1 LFFIAAKVLWFL
13 TQPSSLIALAAI
25 AGAVLSAT
33 AAWQRLGRRL
43 LWGALAAVLIV
54 GLSPLGD
61 VLIRP
66 LEQRFPRADIDKGA
80 PIAGIIVLG
89 GAEDGRAAG
98 DAQELAG
105 LNEAA
110 ERYTEAAALARRL
123 PQVRLVFSGGVG
135 TLLRRVPP
143 EAESAGRLFA
153 ALGIAPERLVL
164 EAQSRDTYENA
175 VFSAKLLA
183 PKAGERWLL
192 ITSAWHM
199 PRAMA
204 CFRRAG
210 FAVEAW
216 PVDYRAPPAAS
227 LVRINDSL
235 PDGLR
240 RVDFVLREY
249 VGLAAYYLAGRTDA
263 LFPAP

>member
-1 LFFIAAKVLWFL
+1 MFFIAAKVLWFL
-13 TQPSSLIALAAI
+13 AQPSSLIALAGI
-25 AGAVLSAT
+25 VGAALGAT
-33 AAWQRLGRRL
+33 VAWQRLGRRL
-43 LWGALAAVLIV
+43 LWGALAALLIA

-61 VLIRP
+61 ALIRP
-66 LEQRFPRADIDKGA
+66 LEKRFPRADLDKGA

-89 GAEDGRAAG
+89 GAEDNRAEGWPQIA
-98 DAQELAG
+98 A

-110 ERYTEAAALARRL
+110 ERYTEAVALARRL
-123 PQVRLVFSGGVG
+123 PQVRLVFTGGTG
-135 TLLRRVPP
+135 TLLRKVPP

-153 ALGIAPERLVL
+153 ALGVAEERIVL

-175 VFSAKLLA
+175 VFTARLLA

-192 ITSAWHM
+192 VTSAWHM
-199 PRAMA
+199 PRAIA

-216 PVDYRAPPAAS
+216 PADYRAPPVAS

-240 RVDFVLREY
+240 RVDFVLREW